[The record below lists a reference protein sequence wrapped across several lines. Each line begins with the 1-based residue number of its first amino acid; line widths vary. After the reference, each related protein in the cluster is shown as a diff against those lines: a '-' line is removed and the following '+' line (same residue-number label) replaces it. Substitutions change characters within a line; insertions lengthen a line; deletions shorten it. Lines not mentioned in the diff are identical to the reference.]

1 MNKLTTL
8 LFFVFSSV
16 QIFAQQIDTIQTA
29 NKAEFVKTLIGLID
43 ETKRTELKD
52 LTKNF
57 GDEYKKGTYNEAF
70 VADLAIISNKII
82 QKKGKAYPQLS
93 SVLDNF
99 IQMYK
104 LNLDI
109 TKWNEWMKTLIQ
121 VSDNAKNGETK
132 IILDFLEFTYP
143 LHKENALN
151 LSASKTWSFIADK
164 FKLRFST
171 EGPIVELGLSQIK
184 GITKGDSILIQNT
197 LGTYKYN
204 EKKWYGLHGAMDW
217 ERAGLA
223 KKEVFC
229 TFGDYVIDMNTQSFE
244 VDSVIFSYK
253 NYFSTDIKG
262 RLSDKLVTN
271 NTQDKTSFP
280 KFTAIRADV
289 PLQKISPN
297 VIYDGGFT
305 LAGSKILGEASA
317 DEKSSLSIYMPGT
330 NVLVVKAFFNTVTIN
345 KPVNVFA
352 SDAEVSVYFG
362 KDSIYHPKI
371 NLQFD
376 LEKNALKLVKG
387 EGSLA
392 ATKFSD
398 SYHKVE
404 IDADIIEWDLTTRY
418 LDITT
423 VSTSGLKA
431 STYESNDFFN
441 SDKIRELRGNVSY
454 DPLSILYLHQNQ
466 TDYSEI
472 MDFDYAKKLASNLT
486 VKQIQPLLF
495 NLVSE
500 GFISWNQE
508 TGVIIIHDKVKHYV
522 LSNAKKKD
530 YDNIILVSKT
540 KKQNGR
546 LNLDTKNISLEGISV
561 VPISKATMTEF
572 YPDSNKL
579 VLKQNRDMEFNGF
592 FYCGNLDF
600 FGKNNEFIY
609 DKYII
614 NAPQI
619 DTMIINI
626 PDGEKLDQYGQPVL
640 KPLNTVIENLSGKL
654 EINNPENKSGKI
666 DMPEYPKLR
675 TNSNSKIY
683 FESSLIRGGT
693 YKKDKFFYDLKPFAL
708 DSLKRLRPGNL
719 VFDGELYS
727 ADIFPKIS
735 EPLRVQEDLTLGFQ
749 LSSPANGFNIYKGK
763 AKFMDDI
770 TLNGEGLSGK
780 GQIQYKTVSFESSN
794 IRFFPDSLLATTDT
808 LGVEKS
814 KGAYESPWVRSANN
828 DIKYYPYQ
836 DSLWANSSAKSPFRM
851 YGEVMDL
858 DGTFSVTD
866 KGISG
871 TGTADWDDATLISN
885 HFVFEADEMFADTAQ
900 LIIKSLDG
908 DKVTFNTPNVNAAVD
923 FIKYTGYFKSNLDDN
938 RTEFG
943 YNQYETNLDEFF
955 WDINAKRLEFNASEG
970 SDGAPFRS
978 LHKDQD
984 SLMFLVKKAD
994 FNLQTSIIEAH
1005 GVKEILVADSRII
1018 PKDGEVVINPEA
1030 KLNIF
1035 KNAVIEANAESK
1047 KHRIENVMAEV
1058 LGKNKLRGSGSYVY
1072 KTKDT
1077 KLQYI
1082 DFPSITV
1089 VTADS
1094 TLITKKKKTQ
1104 TAVSVLNAK
1113 GVVSQTEDFI
1123 LYPDVTFYGDV
1134 EMFSSYDKL
1143 KIKGFTKIDFKSEF
1157 VSSDFYEIDSEV
1169 DPENLQMDISKAKDP
1184 GGAIVR
1190 TGIFVSKSGLDPLYT
1205 EILNNQIGPIDIPM
1219 IEVNDILSNNYEAKT
1234 YTFGSE
1240 EKIVNPKTIMAG
1252 NILEFNPA
1260 TGAIHAEGALDFG
1273 TQYGVIKE
1281 KVAGTVDANLNE
1293 NIYTFN
1299 TTLTFPWQFD
1309 KDLIERIGFYL
1320 LEDNF
1325 DLENADY
1332 TKKNSQMQLAE
1343 FFNDKDLAKVISEIE
1358 LNGSFTKPKTFKEN
1372 LMISNLDFIYDNEER
1387 SYKSKG
1393 KMNLVFVGEKAI
1405 HKKISGYVELGHRM
1419 GSDYFSI
1426 YLKTSLGDWVYVN
1439 FDGGATNLQIVSS
1452 YDDINKLIESLD
1464 IKKRTIKG
1472 EEKDQFIYYE
1482 LGSEQRALDFARRM
1496 KTFNAE

>member
-1 MNKLTTL
+1 MKKIITL
-8 LFFVFSSV
+8 LFLVFSSA
-16 QIFAQQIDTIQTA
+16 QIFAQQIDTIQTTD
-29 NKAEFVKTLIGLID
+29 KAEFVKTLIGLID
-43 ETKRTELKD
+43 DTKRTELKD

-57 GDEYKKGTYNEAF
+57 GDDYKKGVYNEAF
-70 VADLAIISNKII
+70 VADLAIVTNKMIV
-82 QKKGKAYPQLS
+82 KKGKAYPQLS
-93 SVLDNF
+93 GVLENF
-99 IQMYK
+99 VLMYK
-104 LNLDI
+104 LNLDKS
-109 TKWNEWMKTLIQ
+109 KWDEWMKTLIQ
-121 VSDNAKNGETK
+121 VSDNAKNGESK
-132 IILDFLEFTYP
+132 NILDFLEFTYP
-143 LHKENALN
+143 LHKDNALN
-151 LSASKTWSFIADK
+151 VSASKTWYFVADK
-164 FKLRFST
+164 FKLKYSA
-171 EGPIVELGLSQIK
+171 EGPIVELELSMIQ
-184 GITKGDSILIQNT
+184 GITKGDTILIQNT
-197 LGTYKYN
+197 LGTYNYN
-204 EKKWYGLHGAMDW
+204 DKTWYGLHGAMDW
-217 ERAGLA
+217 ERAGLP

-229 TFGDYVIDMNTQSFE
+229 TFGDYTINMNTQSYE

-271 NTQDKTSFP
+271 NSEDKTNYP
-280 KFTAIRADV
+280 KFTAIREDV

-305 LAGSKILGEASA
+305 LAGAKILGEASA
-317 DEKSSLSIYMPGT
+317 DDRSSLSIFMPGT
-330 NVLVVKAFFNTVTIN
+330 NILVVKAYFNTITIN
-345 KPVNVFA
+345 KPINVFA
-352 SDAEVSVYFG
+352 SDAEVSIYFG

-404 IDADIIEWDLTTRY
+404 LDADILEWDLAKRY
-418 LDITT
+418 IDINT

-431 STYESNDFFN
+431 STYESYDFFN
-441 SDKIRELRGNVSY
+441 SDKIREVRGNVSY

-466 TDYSEI
+466 TDYNEI

-508 TGVIIIHDKVKHYV
+508 TGVIIINSKVKHYV

-530 YDNIILVSKT
+530 YDNIVLVSKT

-546 LNLDTKNISLEGISV
+546 LNLDDNNITIEGISI

-579 VLKQNRDMEFNGF
+579 ILKQNRDMEFNGF

-600 FGKNNEFIY
+600 FGKNNEF
-609 DKYII
+609 KYAEFII
-614 NAPQI
+614 NTPEI

-626 PDGEKLDQYGQPVL
+626 PDGDKLDEYGKPVL
-640 KPLNTVIENLSGKL
+640 KPLNTVLEGLSGKL
-654 EINNPENKSGKI
+654 EINDPSNKSGKI
-666 DMPEYPKLR
+666 DKPDYPKLT
-675 TNSNSKIY
+675 TNSNSKVY
-683 FESSLIRGGT
+683 FESNQIRGGT
-693 YKKDKFFYDLKPFAL
+693 YKRENFFYDLKPFAL
-708 DSLKRLRPGNL
+708 DSLMQLKPGNL
-719 VFDGELYS
+719 VFEGELNS
-727 ADIFPKIS
+727 ANIFPKIN
-735 EPLRVQEDLTLGFQ
+735 EPLRVQSDLTLGFE
-749 LSSPANGFNIYKGK
+749 LSSPPGGFNVYKGK
-763 AKFMDDI
+763 AKFIDDI

-794 IRFFPDSLLATTDT
+794 IKFYPDSLLATTDT

-885 HFVFEADEMFADTAQ
+885 HFIFEADEMFADTAQ

-970 SDGAPFRS
+970 SEGAPFKS

-1018 PKDGEVVINPEA
+1018 PEGGEVVINPEA
-1030 KLNIF
+1030 KLNTF

-1047 KHRIENVMAEV
+1047 KHRIEKAIVDV

-1072 KTKDT
+1072 KTRDT

-1082 DFPSITV
+1082 DFPSISV

-1094 TLITKKKKTQ
+1094 TLITKKKKTLE
-1104 TAVSVLNAK
+1104 AVSVLNAK
-1113 GVVSQTEDFI
+1113 GIISQNEDFI
-1123 LYPDVTFYGDV
+1123 LYPNVTFYGNV

-1184 GGAIVR
+1184 GGAMVR
-1190 TGIFVSKSGLDPLYT
+1190 TGIFVSKSGLNPIYT
-1205 EILNNQIGPIDIPM
+1205 EILNNQIGPLDIPM
-1219 IEVNDILSNNYEAKT
+1219 IEVNDILSHNYETKT
-1234 YTFGSE
+1234 YTFGLE
-1240 EKIVNPKTIMAG
+1240 EKIVNPDSIMAG

-1293 NIYTFN
+1293 NKYTFN
-1299 TTLTFPWQFD
+1299 TSLTFPWQFD

-1332 TKKNSQMQLAE
+1332 TKKNAQMQLAE
-1343 FFNDKDLAKVISEIE
+1343 FFNDKDLSKAISEIE
-1358 LNGSFTKPKTFKEN
+1358 LNGTFAKPKTFKEN
-1372 LMISNLDFIYDNEER
+1372 LMISDLDFVYDNDER
-1387 SYKSKG
+1387 SFKSKG
-1393 KMNLVFVGEKAI
+1393 KMNLVFVGEKSI
-1405 HKKISGYVELGHRM
+1405 HKRISGYVELGHRM

-1426 YLKTSLGDWVYVN
+1426 YLKTSLGDWVYLN
-1439 FDGGATNLQIVSS
+1439 FDGGATNIQIVTS
-1452 YDDINKLIESLD
+1452 YEDINNLIESLD

-1472 EEKDQFIYYE
+1472 EEKDQYIVYE

-1496 KTFNAE
+1496 KQFNNE